1 MNPGPKP
8 HLKPHLKP
16 IALFG
21 GTFDPVHIGHTA
33 IAQSAFDQLEID
45 RLIVLPA
52 GNPYQRGR
60 LPMASAAERVAMLQR
75 AFAAP
80 QFTTGISIDKRELN
94 RIGPTYT
101 VHTLLELR
109 RELGD
114 TVPLI
119 WLIGSDAFSR
129 LDTWHRWQELFGL
142 CHFAIAR
149 RAGEM
154 TPAAS
159 CSTALVDTLNT
170 RRRSI
175 ATLAETPAGNFA
187 ELDIDPLA
195 VSSTEIRQR
204 CAHGESLR
212 GLVSDA
218 VCDYIERHKLYLTE
232 GK

>member
-1 MNPGPKP
+1 MNPSPKP
-8 HLKPHLKP
+8 HLKPL
-16 IALFG
+16 ALFG
-21 GTFDPVHIGHTA
+21 GTFDPVHNGHTA
-33 IAQSAFDQLEID
+33 IAQGAFDQLAIE

-52 GNPYQRGR
+52 GNPYQREH
-60 LPMASAAERVAMLQR
+60 LPLASAHHRVAMLQL

-80 QFTTGISIDKRELN
+80 RRISIDKRELN

-114 TVPLI
+114 AVPLI
-119 WLIGSDAFSR
+119 WLIGADAFSR
-129 LDTWHRWQELFGL
+129 LDTWHRWQELFEL
-142 CHFAIAR
+142 CHFAVAR

-154 TPAAS
+154 APDKA
-159 CSTALVDTLNT
+159 CSPQLAEVLKT
-170 RRRSI
+170 RSGAV
-175 ATLAETPAGNFA
+175 ATLAETPCGGIAT
-187 ELDIDPLA
+187 LDIDPTD
-195 VSSTEIRQR
+195 VSSTEIRR
-204 CAHGESLR
+204 RRAHGESLR